1 VSTKK
6 CLFAR
11 RIQALALFAVFFV
24 NCLLECFRAAIT
36 AVVITT
42 TVVVV
47 VVTVSIAFVACR
59 TTTPFAVATRL
70 GLRVQAFAYF
80 AVFLVNRL
88 FFGCFLAAIT
98 AVVLATTVVVVVVTV
113 SIAFVVRRTTTP
125 FAVRTSL
132 ILRVQAFAC
141 FAVFLINGLP

>member
-6 CLFAR
+6 SLFAL
-11 RIQALALFAVFFV
+11 RIQALALFAVFLF
-24 NCLLECFRAAIT
+24 NWLLECFLAAIT

-47 VVTVSIAFVACR
+47 VVTVSIAFVAFR
-59 TTTPFAVATRL
+59 TTSPFAVATRL

-80 AVFLVNRL
+80 AVFLINRL

-98 AVVLATTVVVVVVTV
+98 AVVLATTVVVFVVTV
-113 SIAFVVRRTTTP
+113 AIAFVALVLTSP

-132 ILRVQAFAC
+132 ILRVQAFAF
-141 FAVFLINGLP
+141 FAVFLINRLP